1 MGARDWML
9 VYAEREVQ
17 PVLASAP
24 VLDREAKV
32 HRRADLAGP
41 ERPPALDHGNC
52 GQDALGRVGGRAP
65 VIEPPADLYRGLPAL
80 RARQCASKSATCR
93 TSGRQP

>member
-1 MGARDWML
+1 MPAPGLPGRKPMGARDWML

-32 HRRADLAGP
+32 H
-41 ERPPALDHGNC
+41 
-52 GQDALGRVGGRAP
+52 
-65 VIEPPADLYRGLPAL
+65 
-80 RARQCASKSATCR
+80 
-93 TSGRQP
+93 